1 MPTNPPSHDRVADG
15 MELWLFGPEWAINLA
30 GSAFE
35 QITFGH
41 VGGRPSPPDPTMA
54 KAAIEVATRLAS
66 EGLSPAMHD
75 ISDGG
80 LIMSVAEL
88 CIASQVG
95 VTASYDDWR
104 SLFCEDPHR
113 FVAAIPTE
121 HTEAVAAIAADAG
134 LPASRIGIFGGTEI
148 SFERKGA
155 RGAVDLDIATET
167 YRNAIPRR
175 LAH

>member
-1 MPTNPPSHDRVADG
+1 
-15 MELWLFGPEWAINLA
+15 
-30 GSAFE
+30 
-35 QITFGH
+35 
-41 VGGRPSPPDPTMA
+41 
-54 KAAIEVATRLAS
+54 
-66 EGLSPAMHD
+66 
-75 ISDGG
+75 
-80 LIMSVAEL
+80 MSVAEL

-113 FVAAIPTE
+113 FVAAVPTE

-134 LPASRIGIFGGTEI
+134 LPASRIGIFGGSEI

-155 RGAVDLDIATET
+155 RGAVDLDVATET
-167 YRNAIPRR
+167 YRTAIPRR